1 MAQWRSGAVAPWR
14 SESQLGPGAVHSHGP
29 GFICAAGRWPLAAS
43 PWPPAVPRW
52 PIPLT
57 VTDTAPPSPAD
68 SPGAAPTTAPLTWT
82 VLLAGFARLA
92 KASLALPADQLGDRW
107 RNSIASIIALQ
118 SVTFALAD
126 LHRLDAAER
135 PLALDKAEML
145 IAEHERLIRGL
156 WSAAPVLPES
166 LADLIIDA
174 RAALS
179 AARALPAI
187 ATTTATTSATT
198 SADTP
203 ANVSANTSADRGPRA
218 PDHRP

>member
-1 MAQWRSGAVAPWR
+1 M
-14 SESQLGPGAVHSHGP
+14 
-29 GFICAAGRWPLAAS
+29 AAS
-43 PWPPAVPRW
+43 RPPMANTIDRDRYRSAIPR
-52 PIPLT
+52 
-57 VTDTAPPSPAD
+57 
-68 SPGAAPTTAPLTWT
+68 
-82 VLLAGFARLA
+82 RLY
-92 KASLALPADQLGDRW
+92 GC
-107 RNSIASIIALQ
+107 IALQ

-179 AARALPAI
+179 AARALPAPATTA
-187 ATTTATTSATT
+187 ATTTATT

>member
-1 MAQWRSGAVAPWR
+1 M
-14 SESQLGPGAVHSHGP
+14 
-29 GFICAAGRWPLAAS
+29 AAGRLPM
-43 PWPPAVPRW
+43 AVPRW

-68 SPGAAPTTAPLTWT
+68 TPGAASTTAPLTWT
-82 VLLAGFARLA
+82 VLLAGFTRLA

-179 AARALPAI
+179 AARTLPAI
-187 ATTTATTSATT
+187 ATTRATT

-203 ANVSANTSADRGPRA
+203 ANMSADRGPRE